1 MTITKCEIMTQTE
14 QMPLEKLVSTDLL
27 HPGLP
32 QTCYFLKKKKKKNPM
47 CAKCNKTRYACSLSI
62 PSKVANVQHIFD
74 LKNKQTAK
82 VWGKQSWEYDTY
94 Q

>member
-1 MTITKCEIMTQTE
+1 MRITKCETMTETE

-32 QTCYFLKKKKKKNPM
+32 HTCYLSKKT
-47 CAKCNKTRYACSLSI
+47 NKQTQCVQSAIKQDKPVLSI

-74 LKNKQTAK
+74 
-82 VWGKQSWEYDTY
+82 
-94 Q
+94 

>member
-1 MTITKCEIMTQTE
+1 MWNNDTNWANAIGKIGEYRLTPSRVATN
-14 QMPLEKLVSTDLL
+14 LL
-27 HPGLP
+27 
-32 QTCYFLKKKKKKNPM
+32 FVKKKKKKNPM

>member
-32 QTCYFLKKKKKKNPM
+32 QTCYLLKKKKKKTQ
-47 CAKCNKTRYACSLSI
+47 C
-62 PSKVANVQHIFD
+62 VQSAI
-74 LKNKQTAK
+74 KQDMP
-82 VWGKQSWEYDTY
+82 VLFQYLQRWQMFNIYLI
-94 Q
+94 